1 MRTIFESAD
10 PLINEAEAAQALGVK
25 PGPRKVWRTT
35 KRYRLEYIKV
45 GRSVRYRGSAIDAF
59 LRSRTIAA

>member
-25 PGPRKVWRTT
+25 PGTLQVWRST

-45 GRSVRYRGSAIDAF
+45 GRSVRYRRSAIDAF